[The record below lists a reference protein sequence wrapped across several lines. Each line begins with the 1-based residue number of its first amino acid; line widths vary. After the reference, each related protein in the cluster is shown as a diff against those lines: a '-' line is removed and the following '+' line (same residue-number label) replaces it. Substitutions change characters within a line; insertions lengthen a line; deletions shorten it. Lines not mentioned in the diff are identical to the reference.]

1 MFVFFSSSIWNM
13 ADSFDKNTNT
23 MFEISSDKQ
32 QIEQKAVS
40 ADSLADFLVSIKR
53 RALIAK
59 FNTYISDKN
68 CVRLV

>member
-1 MFVFFSSSIWNM
+1 
-13 ADSFDKNTNT
+13 

-32 QIEQKAVS
+32 QIEQQAVS

-68 CVRLV
+68 FVRLV